1 MSPLRSK
8 NGEYITRDTNM
19 VYTKDSENLIVVK
32 TFIEYVRNYYKE
44 HTVVDNSIFREYK
57 A

>member
-44 HTVVDNSIFREYK
+44 HTVVDNSILREYK
-57 A
+57 S

>member
-19 VYTKDSENLIVVK
+19 MYTKDSENLIVVK

-44 HTVVDNSIFREYK
+44 HTVVDNSILREYK
-57 A
+57 S

>member
-1 MSPLRSK
+1 
-8 NGEYITRDTNM
+8 

-44 HTVVDNSIFREYK
+44 HTVVDNSILREYK
-57 A
+57 S